1 MAFVSEIIGRPVTDL
16 DGKTIGTVKDLIARS
31 WKEWIHPAV
40 EAIVVKTRSSE
51 QIVPL
56 SAVIVLLA
64 PAIPLKYT
72 TGELPAYTPDEQDIY
87 LVKDVLDKQIID
99 TDGARVVRVND
110 LELVRATGRIL
121 VSNVDVGTLGI
132 LRRVGLAKTAE
143 ALASTLRVHF
153 PESFISWDD
162 MELMRYDQSMRL
174 RVPREKIADLHP
186 ADLAEILADL
196 NKVEGEQ
203 LLESLHLNPE
213 QLADT
218 LEEVEPDFQASLVE
232 TMPDE
237 QVADV
242 LEEMGP
248 DAAADLLSE
257 LSPERSAGL
266 LKLMEKE
273 EADEVREL
281 LAYPEDTAGG
291 IMTTEYAVVSPTM
304 TAEQAIQYLRE
315 NAEEAETIF
324 YVYVTDESEH
334 LLGVFSLSSLIFA
347 QPEMQVAEFMKTNI
361 ITVSLLDHQD
371 DVARMIAKYDLLALP
386 VINAENVLCGIV
398 TADDALDKIIPTAW
412 KKRLPR
418 FFR

>member
-1 MAFVSEIIGRPVTDL
+1 MAFISEIIGRPVTDL
-16 DGKTIGTVKDLIARS
+16 DGKSIGTVKDLIARS

-40 EAIVVKTRSSE
+40 EAVVVKTHSSE
-51 QIVPL
+51 INIPL
-56 SAVIVLLA
+56 SAVFALIA
-64 PAIPLKYT
+64 PAIALKFT
-72 TGELPAYTPDEQDIY
+72 TSEMPVYTPAEEDIF
-87 LVKDVLDKQIID
+87 LAKDVLDKQIID

-121 VSNVDVGTLGI
+121 VSNVDVGSLGI
-132 LRRVGLAKTAE
+132 LRRIGLAKTAE
-143 ALASTLRVHF
+143 KLASTLRVHF

-162 MELMRYDQSMRL
+162 MELMRYDQAMRL

-203 LLESLHLNPE
+203 LLESLHLNAE

-242 LEEMGP
+242 LEWMGP

-257 LSPERSAGL
+257 LSPERSADL
-266 LKLMEKE
+266 LDLMEKE
-273 EADEVREL
+273 DADEVREL
-281 LAYPEDTAGG
+281 LTYPEDSAGG
-291 IMTTEYAVVSPTM
+291 IMTTEYAAVRPNM

-324 YVYVTDESEH
+324 YIYVTDEGEH
-334 LLGVFSLSSLIFA
+334 LVGVFSLSSLIFA
-347 QPEMQVAEFMKTNI
+347 RPESAVADFMKTNVI
-361 ITVSLLDHQD
+361 SASLLDNQD
-371 DVARMIAKYDLLALP
+371 DVARLVSKYDLLALP
-386 VINAENVLCGIV
+386 VVDDENVLCGIV

>member
-1 MAFVSEIIGRPVTDL
+1 MAFISEIIGRPVTDL
-16 DGKTIGTVKDLIARS
+16 DGKSIGTVKDLIARS
-31 WKEWIHPAV
+31 WKEWIHPAI
-40 EAIVVKTRSSE
+40 EAVVVKTRTSE
-51 QIVPL
+51 INIPL
-56 SAVIVLLA
+56 SAVVVLIA

-72 TGELPAYTPDEQDIY
+72 TNELPTYTPAQEDIY

-121 VSNVDVGTLGI
+121 VSNVDVGSLGI
-132 LRRVGLAKTAE
+132 LRRIGLAKTAE
-143 ALASTLRVHF
+143 KLASTLRVQF

-162 MELMRYDQSMRL
+162 MELMRYDQAMRL

-203 LLESLHLNPE
+203 LLESLHLNAE

-218 LEEVEPDFQASLVE
+218 LEEVELDFQASLVE

-242 LEEMGP
+242 LEWMGP

-257 LSPERSAGL
+257 LSPERSADL
-266 LKLMEKE
+266 LDLMEKE
-273 EADEVREL
+273 DADEVREL
-281 LAYPEDTAGG
+281 LTYPEDSAGG
-291 IMTTEYAVVSPTM
+291 IMTTEYAVVRPSM

-315 NAEEAETIF
+315 NAEDAETIF
-324 YVYVTDESEH
+324 YIYVTDESEH
-334 LLGVFSLSSLIFA
+334 LVGVFSLSSLIFA
-347 QPEMQVAEFMKTNI
+347 RPDMVVADFMKKD
-361 ITVSLLDHQD
+361 VFSASLLDNQD
-371 DVARMIAKYDLLALP
+371 DVARLVAKYDLLALP
-386 VINAENVLCGIV
+386 VVDEENVLCGIV